1 MPHRQRCKVL
11 IKHCSFSG
19 QDRRLVSGRQGFE
32 SLAVLQGYA
41 REVGVLVK
49 RIVIGSPAEENL
61 LADWLNA
68 AGEDGWQL
76 VTHMNFIMILKR
88 RKMD

>member
-1 MPHRQRCKVL
+1 MYPADKGSSPLRCSRVM
-11 IKHCSFSG
+11 
-19 QDRRLVSGRQGFE
+19 
-32 SLAVLQGYA
+32 
-41 REVGVLVK
+41 REKWEYLVK

>member
-1 MPHRQRCKVL
+1 M
-11 IKHCSFSG
+11 
-19 QDRRLVSGRQGFE
+19 
-32 SLAVLQGYA
+32 
-41 REVGVLVK
+41 REKWEYLVK